1 MRFAGKVVQQRS
13 RQSRFADAR
22 FTGDHHHLALTCL
35 CFRPPP
41 HQQIEFFL
49 ARDKLCKAAR
59 VQGLEAAL
67 NRRWAQRGPRSQRA
81 RYALKG
87 LRAEV
92 VKLEQIA
99 HELAGT
105 LRNHNAVRLRHTL
118 QARRKVWRLTDY
130 GLLLRS
136 ARPDEVADNHQS
148 RCDADSRL
156 QGRTDPQSPYA
167 NYQLQPRPDGPFRIV
182 FVRLRIPEIYQYPI
196 AHILRNEAAEPL
208 HDVGDALLI
217 GGNDLA

>member
-1 MRFAGKVVQQRS
+1 MWLASKVVQQRS

-22 FTGDHHHLALTCL
+22 FTGDQHHLALTCL

-49 ARDKLCKAAR
+49 APDKLCKAAR
-59 VQGLEAAL
+59 VQCLEAAL
-67 NRRWAQRGPRSQRA
+67 NRRWAQRGPRSHRA
-81 RYALKG
+81 RDALEG

-105 LRNHNAVRLRHTL
+105 FRNHNAVRLRHTL
-118 QARRKVWRLTDY
+118 QARRKVWRFADD

-148 RCDADSRL
+148 LCDADTRL
-156 QGRTDPQSPYA
+156 QARTDLQSTYA
-167 NYQLQPRPDGPFRIV
+167 SYQLQPSPDGPFRIV
-182 FVRLRIPEIYQYPI
+182 FMRLGIPEVDQDPI
-196 AHILRNEAAEPL
+196 AHVLRYEPAEAA
-208 HDVGDALLI
+208 H
-217 GGNDLA
+217 